1 MKKVVVAQ
9 IFLKFAKACS
19 KAMKLLARSSS
30 MLLNSVQ
37 LFLILAQFGFQ
48 MFQTFAQNCL
58 KLVRCCYDWQ
68 WPKCLVKNSVC
79 SANDAAA
86 ARMMQRAKQQMVQQ
100 QGFMMGGKREQHRMM
115 IGASTKGCLLS
126 TFII

>member
-1 MKKVVVAQ
+1 M
-9 IFLKFAKACS
+9 LKFAQDVDEKGRGSSNLSQIAKACS

-48 MFQTFAQNCL
+48 ILQTFAQNCL

-68 WPKCLVKNSVC
+68 
-79 SANDAAA
+79 
-86 ARMMQRAKQQMVQQ
+86 
-100 QGFMMGGKREQHRMM
+100 
-115 IGASTKGCLLS
+115 
-126 TFII
+126 

>member
-1 MKKVVVAQ
+1 MLMKKVVVAQ
-9 IFLKFAKACS
+9 IFLKLAKAWS
-19 KAMKLLARSSS
+19 KAMKLLAPSSS

-86 ARMMQRAKQQMVQQ
+86 GLHDGRKKGAASHDDRSIH
-100 QGFMMGGKREQHRMM
+100 KRLPFVYVYHLK
-115 IGASTKGCLLS
+115 SLCW
-126 TFII
+126 